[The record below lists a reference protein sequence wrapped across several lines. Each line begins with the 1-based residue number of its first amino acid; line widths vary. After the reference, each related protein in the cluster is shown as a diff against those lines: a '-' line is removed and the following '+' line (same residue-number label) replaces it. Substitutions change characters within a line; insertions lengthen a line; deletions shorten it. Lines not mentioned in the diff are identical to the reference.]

1 MARLQW
7 SERALATLDQLVL
20 THSLPT
26 DTRLRIETSARPL
39 ARFLRIGPQLRDL
52 PGGAELRFLIGPWPW
67 LVIVYVVFAGENR
80 VVIASVE
87 DGRRSAAS
95 TVTRVR

>member
-1 MARLQW
+1 MARLEW

-39 ARFLRIGPQLRDL
+39 ARFPRIGPQVRDL

-67 LVIVYVVFAGENR
+67 LVIVYVFFASENR

-87 DGRRSAAS
+87 DGRSAVS